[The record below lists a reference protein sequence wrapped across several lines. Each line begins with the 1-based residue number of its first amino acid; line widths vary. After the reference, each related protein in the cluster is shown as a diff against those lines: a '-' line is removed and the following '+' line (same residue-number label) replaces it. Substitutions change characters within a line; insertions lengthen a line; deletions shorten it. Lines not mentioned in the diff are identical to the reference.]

1 MGDFKI
7 ELKGLRF
14 IARIGVGEQERLVG
28 NEFIVD
34 VSYSFPANHFVK
46 EKLESTIS
54 YADIYDIISNKMKEK
69 WLLLESVA
77 KAISDDIHLK
87 FPIINSL
94 SVSVTKTSVPVDGM
108 DGTATVTL
116 ES

>member
-1 MGDFKI
+1 MDSFRI

-14 IARIGVGEQERLVG
+14 SARIGVSAQERKVG

-34 VSYSFPANHFVK
+34 VSYSFPASCFSR
-46 EKLESTIS
+46 ETLASTIS
-54 YADIYDIISNKMKEK
+54 YANIYDIVHAEMRRE

-77 KAISDDIHLK
+77 LSISEQIKARFSQITKI
-87 FPIINSL
+87 
-94 SVSVTKTSVPVDGM
+94 SVSVTKTSVPLDGM
-108 DGTATVTL
+108 SGSASVTL